1 MDGFSE
7 IGPKGKPVREPAPPA
22 PSEQQGNPTPAN
34 PRDAVAG
41 NGLFLG
47 RRAREDQL
55 HYPTMSVRVA
65 GTETIVT
72 EGIFNHPVM
81 VVNRPADMP
90 GVADLCV
97 ITSLHNV
104 NIQDVRSDKAFA
116 SHIPLAGA
124 SHPHAQFD
132 SRYAPLTFING
143 ARFDKPSSVNA
154 GRILRVD
161 FELLETHKLA
171 PTSLNALKLTDESL
185 QRLLSI
191 CKDLAKS

>member
-1 MDGFSE
+1 MDRFSE
-7 IGPKGKPVREPAPPA
+7 IGPKGKPVREPAPTA

-65 GTETIVT
+65 GTKTIVT
-72 EGIFNHPVM
+72 EGILNHPVM
-81 VVNRPADMP
+81 VR
-90 GVADLCV
+90 LQ

-132 SRYAPLTFING
+132 SRYAPLTLING
-143 ARFDKPSSVNA
+143 ARFDKPSFVNA

-191 CKDLAKS
+191 CKDLAKSES